1 MRRSV
6 LWSTAVIAL
15 AVFVLVSIVP
25 DVAFADCDPF
35 DEYQQRGWA
44 WMYLASFGFGFQ
56 TSLTPCVYPMIPIT
70 LGIFGARGK
79 DVSRAKALLLATAY
93 VVGMGLT
100 YATLGVI
107 IALVGG
113 QFGTLLANPYVVV
126 PIVLLFAALAASM
139 FGAFEL
145 NLPASWQARLNQVGG
160 RGFRGAFAMGMVG
173 GLIAAPCTGPFLLG
187 LLTFVATT
195 RSVVG
200 GGSLLFVYAIGM
212 GVLFWVLAAFAMS
225 LPRSG
230 RWMEW
235 VKSAGGILLLL
246 GGIYF
251 LKPLLPFMRHLA
263 VPETWFLLVSIG
275 LILAGIVIGA
285 IHGSFHGSAFEKLR
299 KGLGIALVL
308 AGAFATWSYALA
320 PKLKLAYIHDD
331 EAAAFAQARAEGKG
345 VMVDFAATWCVP
357 CGELELTFGD
367 DEVHDLIT
375 KNFVP
380 LKFDVS
386 EGNDTNEKRQD
397 RYDAG
402 TLPAVIFLS
411 TDGHTV
417 GRVNRL
423 MERDEI
429 KKHTVGSVNRMME
442 PDELMTVLKPAI
454 MKLRS
459 GSALASSEPCK

>member
-6 LWSTAVIAL
+6 VWPAVAVAL
-15 AVFVLVSIVP
+15 AVLIIP
-25 DVAFADCDPF
+25 GVASAACDPF
-35 DEYQQRGWA
+35 NEYQQRGWA

-79 DVSRAKALLLATAY
+79 DVSRGRALLLATSY
-93 VVGMGLT
+93 VVGMGVT
-100 YATLGVI
+100 YASLGVV

-113 QFGTLLANPYVVV
+113 QFGTILANPYVVI

-160 RGFRGAFAMGMVG
+160 RGFRGAFAMGLVG

-187 LLTFVATT
+187 LLTFVATS

-200 GGSLLFVYAIGM
+200 GGSLLFIYAIGM

-225 LPRSG
+225 LPKSG

-246 GGIYF
+246 GGLYF
-251 LKPLLPFMRHLA
+251 LKPLLPFMRHFA
-263 VPETWFLLVSIG
+263 VPEPWFLG
-275 LILAGIVIGA
+275 LSVALIVAGLAIGA
-285 IHGSFHGSAFEKLR
+285 IHLSFHGSALDKAR
-299 KGLGIALVL
+299 KALGIALVL
-308 AGAFATWSYALA
+308 AGAFAAWSYALT
-320 PKLKLAYIHDD
+320 PKLHLPYVVDD
-331 EAAAFAQARAEGKG
+331 EAAAFARARAEGKG

-357 CGELELTFGD
+357 CAELELTFGD
-367 DEVHDLIT
+367 DEVHAAIT

-386 EGNDTNEKRQD
+386 NDDATSTERRN
-397 RYDAG
+397 RYKAG
-402 TLPAVIFLS
+402 TLPAVVWL
-411 TDGHTV
+411 TTGGHTV
-417 GRVNRL
+417 GRINHMV
-423 MERDEI
+423 EA
-429 KKHTVGSVNRMME
+429 
-442 PDELMTVLKPAI
+442 DELMPVLRAAI
-454 MKLRS
+454 AQLRS
-459 GSALASSEPCK
+459 GTTIAAGAPCTD

>member
-1 MRRSV
+1 MRRV
-6 LWSTAVIAL
+6 VWPAVIAL
-15 AVFVLVSIVP
+15 VIVILFP
-25 DVAFADCDPF
+25 GIASAACDPF
-35 DEYQQRGWA
+35 NAYQQRGWA
-44 WMYLASFGFGFQ
+44 WMNLASYGFGFQ

-79 DVSRAKALLLATAY
+79 DVSRGRALLLATAY

-107 IALVGG
+107 IALIGG
-113 QFGTLLANPYVVV
+113 QFGTLLANPYVVI
-126 PIVLLFAALAASM
+126 PIVLLFCALAASM

-145 NLPASWQARLNQVGG
+145 NLPSSWQNRLNQVGG

-187 LLTFVATT
+187 LLTFVATS

-200 GGSLLFVYAIGM
+200 GGSLLFIYAIGM

-263 VPETWFLLVSIG
+263 VPEAWFLAAAIAVIVAGLV
-275 LILAGIVIGA
+275 LGA
-285 IHGSFHGSAFEKLR
+285 IHRSFHGSTLDRAR

-308 AGAFATWSYALA
+308 GGAFAAWSYTLT
-320 PKLKLAYIHDD
+320 PKQKLPYVVDD
-331 EAAAFAQARAEGKG
+331 EAAAFARARAEGKG
-345 VMVDFAATWCVP
+345 VMVDFSATWCVP

-367 DEVHDLIT
+367 DDMYEQIT

-386 EGNDTNEKRQD
+386 NDDAISAERRA
-397 RYDAG
+397 RYKAG
-402 TLPAVIFLS
+402 TLPAVVYVS
-411 TDGHTV
+411 TDGHPL
-417 GRVNRL
+417 GRV
-423 MERDEI
+423 D
-429 KKHTVGSVNRMME
+429 HMME
-442 PDELMTVLKPAI
+442 PDELKGILGPAI
-454 MKLRS
+454 GRLRA
-459 GSALASSEPCK
+459 GGALAAGEPCR